1 MKYECPKKI
10 KSNIWGYKGIWMCWK
25 MPHLLKKTLH
35 PWLIHCT
42 SQTKDIEGCEKQQR
56 YYLITL
62 KAKPNLVDIRAS
74 ECGKKLKIW
83 WLLLSRSESFLSGLS
98 FQHTV
103 FSFAQSWKCAMEHLC
118 VYLVGWCWWWCRWC
132 WWCWATHGGR
142 SPPLAAALVG
152 WLRRQGANRQQPKSI
167 PTCCRTST
175 EAGGRPVPG
184 RGGLLDQ

>member
-1 MKYECPKKI
+1 MNVLKNAASAEKKLFI
-10 KSNIWGYKGIWMCWK
+10 HDSFTA
-25 MPHLLKKTLH
+25 PVRRKT
-35 PWLIHCT
+35 
-42 SQTKDIEGCEKQQR
+42 SKVARDGKN
-56 YYLITL
+56 
-62 KAKPNLVDIRAS
+62 KAKPNLVDIRAP
-74 ECGKKLKIW
+74 ECGRKLKIW

-118 VYLVGWCWWWCRWC
+118 VYLVGACWWWCRWC